1 MPFIQ
6 IQTYIANKVVLEI
19 IGFTLDVIGKVL
31 IGVAVYFVHK
41 RIMKEEKIDKM
52 VLKEIKKEKKI
63 VVLGIILIMIGYL
76 MQLPVKLS

>member
-6 IQTYIANKVVLEI
+6 IQNYIANKVILEI
-19 IGFTLDVIGKVL
+19 IGFTLDVIGKIL